1 MPERGAVPQVPTV
14 GLRALR
20 LARSFTSPLLPDDYL
35 ELINPLWTTRELR
48 GRVERLERETA
59 DAVTVLIKPGWQ
71 WPGHRAGQYL
81 RLGLEVDGVH
91 HWRAYSLT
99 SDPGRPDGCIAI
111 TPKLVESGKVSPFLC
126 RRLRAGTIVRLGG
139 VEGTFVLP
147 DPAPSLYAMI
157 PYSVRLANS
166 NALSSIGTIQ
176 TRQARCAPR
185 CLVRLSHVREKPA
198 RPRIGR
204 PARSFS

>member
-111 TPKLVESGKVSPFLC
+111 TPKLVESG
-126 RRLRAGTIVRLGG
+126 AG
-139 VEGTFVLP
+139 
-147 DPAPSLYAMI
+147 A
-157 PYSVRLANS
+157 
-166 NALSSIGTIQ
+166 
-176 TRQARCAPR
+176 C
-185 CLVRLSHVREKPA
+185 VRE
-198 RPRIGR
+198 
-204 PARSFS
+204 RSCGSAG